1 MATDEQ
7 LIERTLSGDQE
18 AFGSLVTKYQDRLNR
33 MALAILRD
41 PEEAKDVV
49 QETFLQA
56 YVNLAGFRRSSRFY
70 TWLYR
75 ISYNVAVGV
84 LRQKKRVVPA
94 DRMSDESWGNLAGRG
109 ESPEDRQCRAESV
122 EILRTA
128 LDRLAVEYRTPMV
141 LREIEGA
148 SYEEIAEIIGIPIGT
163 VRSRLFRARTILRE
177 IISRYEKD
185 LS

>member
-7 LIERTLSGDQE
+7 LIEQTLSGDQE
-18 AFGSLVTKYQDRLNR
+18 AFGLLVTKYEDRLCR
-33 MALAILRD
+33 MAQAILRD

-75 ISYNVAVGV
+75 ISFNVAVGMI
-84 LRQKKRVVPA
+84 RQKKRVVPA
-94 DRMSDESWGNLAGRG
+94 DRLSDDSWGNLAGRS
-109 ESPEDRQCRAESV
+109 ESPEDRQSRAESV
-122 EILRTA
+122 EILRAA
-128 LDRLAVEYRTPMV
+128 LDRLPIEYRMPMV
-141 LREIEGA
+141 LREIDGA
-148 SYEEIAEIIGIPIGT
+148 SYEEIAEIVGIPIGT

-185 LS
+185 LT